1 MLDLLREM
9 STMSG
14 QLKDFIT
21 NTKDKEEQKKLLGK
35 YFQVTKQMKKLA
47 ESVFDENDGFY
58 KAAIDKVRDTERVFK
73 EFNAN
78 QIKLIGVLV
87 HLIDIIANV
96 EKILLGWKTGNEK

>member
-1 MLDLLREM
+1 MLELLREM

-14 QLKDFIT
+14 QLKDVII

-35 YFQVTKQMKKLA
+35 YFQVTKKMKKLA

-58 KAAIDKVRDTERVFK
+58 KAAIDKVKDTDRVFK
-73 EFNAN
+73 EFKAK
-78 QIKLIGVLV
+78 QIEVIDVLV

-96 EKILLGWKTGNEK
+96 EKILLGWKTGN

>member
-9 STMSG
+9 STMAG

-21 NTKDKEEQKKLLGK
+21 NTKDKEDQKKLLEK
-35 YFQVTKQMKKLA
+35 YSQVTKQMKKLA
-47 ESVFDENDGFY
+47 KDVFDENDGFY
-58 KAAIDKVRDTERVFK
+58 KTAIEKVRDTERVFK

-78 QIKLIGVLV
+78 QVKLIDVLV

-96 EKILLGWKTGNEK
+96 EKIILGWKTGNGK